1 MKCDDDTFVRLD
13 IVLHQISTYNKTSPL
28 YLGNLNLLH
37 RPLRRGKWAV
47 TYEVPQRPT
56 AIAIDLQLQH
66 AYAIRLL
73 TQSVP
78 AGMARSGV
86 SPVRQWTWVRYLG
99 RHCERRSIPAYKP
112 LPTGEAARS
121 SNRGACIRCLPS
133 APPSAESQPP
143 PSPDGRL
150 LRCLQLFKMED
161 VSMGMWV
168 GQFNFNR
175 SGPGSAVAYVHSAG
189 FCQSGCVAGYLTAH
203 YQSPAQMVCL
213 WEKLRRGV
221 AQCCNAR

>member
-1 MKCDDDTFVRLD
+1 MHNVTADYIMKCDDDTFVRLD

-56 AIAIDLQLQH
+56 AIAIVLQLQH
-66 AYAIRLL
+66 SYVIRLL

-121 SNRGACIRCLPS
+121 SNRGACIRRLPS
-133 APPSAESQPP
+133 APPSAESQP
-143 PSPDGRL
+143 SL
-150 LRCLQLFKMED
+150 
-161 VSMGMWV
+161 S
-168 GQFNFNR
+168 
-175 SGPGSAVAYVHSAG
+175 
-189 FCQSGCVAGYLTAH
+189 
-203 YQSPAQMVCL
+203 
-213 WEKLRRGV
+213 
-221 AQCCNAR
+221 

>member
-1 MKCDDDTFVRLD
+1 M
-13 IVLHQISTYNKTSPL
+13 
-28 YLGNLNLLH
+28 
-37 RPLRRGKWAV
+37 
-47 TYEVPQRPT
+47 
-56 AIAIDLQLQH
+56 IAF
-66 AYAIRLL
+66 
-73 TQSVP
+73 
-78 AGMARSGV
+78 
-86 SPVRQWTWVRYLG
+86 
-99 RHCERRSIPAYKP
+99 
-112 LPTGEAARS
+112 LP
-121 SNRGACIRCLPS
+121 
-133 APPSAESQPP
+133 
-143 PSPDGRL
+143 
-150 LRCLQLFKMED
+150 QLFKMED